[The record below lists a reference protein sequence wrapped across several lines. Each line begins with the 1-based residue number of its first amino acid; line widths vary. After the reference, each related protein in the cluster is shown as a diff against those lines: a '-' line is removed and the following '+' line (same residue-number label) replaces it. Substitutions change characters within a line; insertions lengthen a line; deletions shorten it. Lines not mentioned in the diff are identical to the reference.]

1 MENNYNQDKFEDFLK
16 KTLKNYEENP
26 SDALWDKIDAS
37 AAWQK
42 PPANRSVF
50 SKKIIFITSVAA
62 VSMLAIGLFM
72 LQQSKTIAQLQTD
85 LATQKTNLE
94 RVETEQK
101 SSENKSE
108 SIKITP
114 NSVEKISIQPI
125 EKTTVEQLAFAA
137 DMAKKSSV
145 QSTMLNN
152 SNFNAVTNY
161 KNNIEKNIRSTDAKP
176 TASNSNTVVNE
187 QIIET
192 KKDNF
197 FNNQLTINNLEQN
210 ETPKNLEII
219 APEKAAERKNEIIN
233 FLQKINNTDIV
244 NTDKKSLELDIQ
256 KIIHPV
262 SQVFKRQNWY
272 VGVQSQIGDRYFDK
286 KDSGRHHQNNQV
298 ENRPDDMGSFFSY
311 GVTIGKNIGKRWSLE
326 SGLELL
332 NFQHLA
338 SNNPKLNFRE
348 PHGNGPHGG
357 GGHGDD
363 DDFEDISYNI
373 ASSAGDAKVTIR
385 VNQTDTSV
393 QLPKN
398 TPIDIQV
405 VTQESERKL
414 SIPLTAKYRFA
425 VGQFHF
431 FTLAGLSLDCSI
443 SRNLNVSAAQSNSN
457 FFETNH
463 REKTEVVFSSNQP
476 FAASYRLGLGV
487 EWKFAR
493 NYSLEF
499 IANRR
504 EDLLRFDAANTS
516 RRGSQIMSAG
526 LSLKYFL

>member
-26 SDALWDKIDAS
+26 SNALWDKIDAS
-37 AAWQK
+37 TAWQK
-42 PPANRSVF
+42 PPANLSIF
-50 SKKIIFITSVAA
+50 SKKIIFMTSVAA
-62 VSMLAIGLFM
+62 ASMLAIGLFM
-72 LQQSKTIAQLQTD
+72 FQQSKTIAQLQTD

-101 SSENKSE
+101 SSENKLE
-108 SIKITP
+108 NIKITP
-114 NSVEKISIQPI
+114 NSIEKINVKPI
-125 EKTTVEQLAFAA
+125 EKTNVEQLASNAN
-137 DMAKKSSV
+137 MTKKSSV
-145 QSTMLNN
+145 QSTMLNKT
-152 SNFNAVTNY
+152 NFNAVTNY
-161 KNNIEKNIRSTDAKP
+161 KNNVEKNIRSTDAKP
-176 TASNSNTVVNE
+176 IESNSNAVVNG
-187 QIIET
+187 QIIES
-192 KKDNF
+192 KKENIL
-197 FNNQLTINNLEQN
+197 NNQLTVNSLTQN
-210 ETPKNLEII
+210 EVQNKLVII
-219 APEKAAERKNEIIN
+219 AAEKVEERKNEVIN
-233 FLQKINNTDIV
+233 FLQKINNAEIV
-244 NTDKKSLELDIQ
+244 NTDKKSPELDIQ

-311 GVTIGKNIGKRWSLE
+311 GVTVGKNLGKNWSLE

-332 NFQHLA
+332 NFQHSA

-348 PHGNGPHGG
+348 PHGNGQHGG
-357 GGHGDD
+357 GGRGDD

-405 VTQESERKL
+405 VTQELERKL
-414 SIPLTAKYRFA
+414 SIPLTAKYRFG

-431 FTLAGLSLDCSI
+431 FALAGLSLDCSI

-463 REKTEVVFSSNQP
+463 KEKTEVVFSSNQP

-487 EWKFAR
+487 EWKFMK
-493 NYSLEF
+493 NYSVEF
-499 IANRR
+499 TANRR